1 MNPTSTPNIEPIHN
15 SSNSSSTMARSPIET
30 IQNQRRYFQQG
41 NTHSLEFRR
50 EMLNK
55 LYTAIIANQDKIAA
69 ALQKDLGKS
78 TTETITTEIGPVLS
92 EIRQLHKSLAK
103 YMKPKKRRNTLV
115 NFGAKS
121 RIYSEPYGNVLIIG
135 PWNYP
140 FQLAM
145 GPLAGAIAGGN
156 TVILKPSE
164 LSEHTSN
171 VIFDI
176 IKATFESSYIATI
189 LGGIDE
195 TTLLLNQRFDMIFFT
210 GSPAVG
216 SIVMSAAAKHLT
228 KVVLELGG
236 KSPCIVDAT
245 ANIEL
250 AAKRIAFAKLINAG
264 QTCVAP
270 DYLLVQNTVK
280 DQFIAAYKRA
290 VDVMFETT
298 PNTHGDFG
306 HIINQRHFNR
316 LSAYLSNGKIL
327 YGGHVD
333 AAKLHIDPT
342 LIDIGTAKSL
352 RGDQSANATTRGDQS
367 ANATNSSDLPIMNDE
382 IFGPI
387 LPLITFEDIN
397 EIFPI
402 IANNPDPLA
411 LYLFT
416 ENQALQDRI
425 VARVPFGGGAI
436 NDALM
441 HLTNEHLPFGGRGT
455 SGMGAYHGAKSFD
468 AFTHQKSVLHSPTW
482 FDLSLKYPPF
492 KEKQLPLVKRILYK
506 NKL

>member
-1 MNPTSTPNIEPIHN
+1 MSLTNTPNINPTSN
-15 SSNSSSTMARSPIET
+15 SATGTTAIET

-103 YMKPKKRRNTLV
+103 YMKPKKRRNTIV

-189 LGGIDE
+189 LGGIEE
-195 TTLLLNQRFDMIFFT
+195 TTLLLNQRYDMIFFT

-280 DQFIAAYKRA
+280 DQFVAAYKQA
-290 VDVMFETT
+290 VDGMFETT

-306 HIINQRHFNR
+306 HIINKRHFDR
-316 LSAYLSNGKIL
+316 LSAYLHDGKIL

-342 LIDIGTAKSL
+342 LIDIGTAKAIV
-352 RGDQSANATTRGDQS
+352 GDQSANATTRG
-367 ANATNSSDLPIMNDE
+367 DLPIMNDE

-416 ENQALQDRI
+416 ENKALQDRI

-492 KEKQLPLVKRILYK
+492 KVKQLPLVKRILYK